1 MDTTNV
7 LKDRGNIL
15 GQSWAA
21 RARPGFAAALLL
33 AMSLLLGANGVQAQ
47 LSLGGAPE
55 EGIDQALED
64 TVQDQVEEQVEERV
78 LVLGAEAAES
88 AIEDKVDDALEGEV
102 ENTVDQAVED
112 TAQQQVEET
121 IQEQVEEQIEERVL
135 VLGAEAIDSAVE
147 DKVDAALQDTVEDA
161 VEHRIE
167 YFVGFTIDI
176 KLEETVEE
184 DIEQVVEET
193 VADLVEESVETLVEE
208 RVEEVVA
215 DSAAQAV
222 EESIEEAVADNA
234 AQAVEES
241 VELAVEGEVA
251 ASAERVAEIQV
262 ATAVAGR
269 VEEGV
274 EEIMEMIEV
283 DEDRIQKD
291 EWLVMA
297 SPEVFEELAEE
308 GYLFQ
313 TVSELPGMGLRLAE
327 VAAPSS
333 FNVASV
339 RQGVIDI
346 VGSDRAEV
354 DLNHIYTAGIQAGE
368 SAGQGILP
376 RAAVDFPADTEA
388 MPLRIGMID
397 SQVDTSHPA
406 LRNANIVAH
415 SFAAEGALAP
425 TFHGTAI
432 ASILV
437 GNGGGYVGIAPSSEV
452 FAASV
457 FEQDPERGEIA
468 STVSLVKALDW
479 LIASGVDVI
488 NISLAGPPNRLLE
501 AALQRASESDVI
513 ILAAA
518 GNGGPVAQP
527 MYPAAYNTVVAVTA
541 VDADGKIFRLA
552 NRGDYLDIAA
562 PGVEVR
568 HADSAGGFT
577 SSSGTSFA
585 VPFAATAVARL
596 RQLQPADDAL
606 EMLCRTAED
615 LGPPGRDS
623 IYGFGLLRPASS

>member
-1 MDTTNV
+1 
-7 LKDRGNIL
+7 
-15 GQSWAA
+15 
-21 RARPGFAAALLL
+21 
-33 AMSLLLGANGVQAQ
+33 
-47 LSLGGAPE
+47 
-55 EGIDQALED
+55 
-64 TVQDQVEEQVEERV
+64 
-78 LVLGAEAAES
+78 
-88 AIEDKVDDALEGEV
+88 
-102 ENTVDQAVED
+102 
-112 TAQQQVEET
+112 
-121 IQEQVEEQIEERVL
+121 
-135 VLGAEAIDSAVE
+135 
-147 DKVDAALQDTVEDA
+147 
-161 VEHRIE
+161 
-167 YFVGFTIDI
+167 
-176 KLEETVEE
+176 
-184 DIEQVVEET
+184 
-193 VADLVEESVETLVEE
+193 
-208 RVEEVVA
+208 
-215 DSAAQAV
+215 
-222 EESIEEAVADNA
+222 
-234 AQAVEES
+234 
-241 VELAVEGEVA
+241 
-251 ASAERVAEIQV
+251 
-262 ATAVAGR
+262 
-269 VEEGV
+269 
-274 EEIMEMIEV
+274 
-283 DEDRIQKD
+283 
-291 EWLVMA
+291 
-297 SPEVFEELAEE
+297 
-308 GYLFQ
+308 
-313 TVSELPGMGLRLAE
+313 
-327 VAAPSS
+327 
-333 FNVASV
+333 
-339 RQGVIDI
+339 
-346 VGSDRAEV
+346 
-354 DLNHIYTAGIQAGE
+354 
-368 SAGQGILP
+368 
-376 RAAVDFPADTEA
+376 

-397 SQVDTSHPA
+397 SQVDMAHPA
-406 LRNANIVAH
+406 LRNANIHTH
-415 SFAAEGALAP
+415 SFATEGAVSP

-437 GNGGGYVGIAPSSEV
+437 GNGGGYMGIAPSSEV

-479 LIASGVDVI
+479 LISSGVDVI